1 MADLA
6 RIKRNVAKMAAMNAP
21 ESDIDGYI
29 ASEGVTIDDV
39 RNYQSTPENVLG
51 AVTSFDKGYTGGFGR
66 KLGGVV
72 NAIGAAPVDALL
84 SDKSLG
90 QAFSDRYNEI
100 IDPALKASEKFE
112 GANPKTALALN
123 IGGAIAS
130 PINKLGAGYIGKGAT
145 TLDKLARSAGVGAGA
160 GAVYGAGRT
169 ENLDDLAANI
179 YEDAQMG
186 AALGAAAPIAVQG
199 VKGLVAKLRP
209 QNALAGKATGLE
221 AVAKDGDSVKM
232 LKRGIQADDAIASQ
246 VKEEAPAAMNSLNE
260 RMREALDRLTGR
272 KLDIDQANV
281 NQQNKY
287 NEFIS
292 ENADKG
298 LYQQFKQGVVL
309 DKNGRPL
316 TLYHGSKTSGIET
329 FNPVSPQTKS
339 EGVGSYFTNRRDIA
353 ETYGDN
359 IYEKNI
365 VMNNPLT
372 VDYKGKYFYE
382 PVTIDGQVMGK
393 QTGYSSTSVPSM
405 TDVAKYAKS
414 KGYDGVIAKN
424 VKDSAN
430 VGKFLGTPDKDYIK
444 QLKSRDANELY
455 NIYKEF
461 EPVGEETAESFYKRM
476 GKRDGKE
483 YLAGRIEQI
492 QREAKNS
499 QNLIADDYIV
509 FNSDQIVPVDN
520 KANYLPHLSFYTQG
534 LNEFQKDA
542 LNQALSKGAYMST
555 NAKGSLGA
563 THRGQEVL
571 NDMIEASYDTSI
583 IGQKKPTTE
592 TRQLMQVKER
602 LNQIL
607 EPSGIKPYDAGLS
620 KAKALEDAYE
630 KGYKFKPSETKFEA
644 LGLDKARD
652 KRAFLQGRIASIL
665 DNVKDDKNIAKAIQ
679 ADENTLRKLMPEVKY
694 KQLLKDANNIST
706 EYERVKNLANQAE
719 KQVVK
724 PEPAGRPMSERA
736 ETRGAILGSLMDKI
750 NAILM
755 NESNKKAA
763 NILLGNEKAIRS
775 KLYDR
780 FMRVPD
786 YSLTPYLVD
795 VISQNK

>member
-29 ASEGVTIDDV
+29 ASEGVTVDDV
-39 RNYQSTPENVLG
+39 RNYQSLDKDVLG

-66 KLGGVV
+66 KLGGVM

-100 IDPALKASEKFE
+100 VDPALKASEKFE

-160 GAVYGAGRT
+160 GVIYGAGRT
-169 ENLDDLAANI
+169 ESLDDLAANV

-186 AALGAAAPIAVQG
+186 AALGAAAPIAIQG
-199 VKGLVAKLRP
+199 VKGLAAKLLP

-221 AVAKDGDSVKM
+221 AVAKDSDSVKM

-272 KLDIDQANV
+272 KLDITQANV
-281 NQQNKY
+281 NQKGRY
-287 NEFIS
+287 DRFIGQ
-292 ENADKG
+292 NADRELLNFAPTREQIKTYPAESRFN
-298 LYQQFKQGVVL
+298 LPKDGVDANKAQEL
-309 DKNGRPL
+309 LIDRANKAGIDIGG
-316 TLYHGSKTSGIET
+316 TFDHYTSNSG
-329 FNPVSPQTKS
+329 
-339 EGVGSYFTNRRDIA
+339 RRDSIRTLA
-353 ETYGDN
+353 NTLDN
-359 IYEKNI
+359 PDIE
-365 VMNNPLT
+365 
-372 VDYKGKYFYE
+372 F
-382 PVTIDGQVMGK
+382 
-393 QTGYSSTSVPSM
+393 SVGN
-405 TDVAKYAKS
+405 
-414 KGYDGVIAKN
+414 KGYVVKKYDINGEPKFDFITKKDGKLYN
-424 VKDSAN
+424 
-430 VGKFLGTPDKDYIK
+430 KFLPKKLGYVD
-444 QLKSRDANELY
+444 N
-455 NIYKEF
+455 
-461 EPVGEETAESFYKRM
+461 
-476 GKRDGKE
+476 
-483 YLAGRIEQI
+483 QI
-492 QREAKNS
+492 KNS
-499 QNLIADDYIV
+499 TDGASISARVADDYGRSMHEHV
-509 FNSDQIVPVDN
+509 TGTNNS
-520 KANYLPHLSFYTQG
+520 LPLQKVVVNENLPRLSAYTNG
-534 LNEFQKDA
+534 LNAFQKDA

-620 KAKALEDAYE
+620 KAKALESAYE

-679 ADENTLRKLMPEVKY
+679 ADENTLRKLMPEGKY

-724 PEPAGRPMSERA
+724 PEPAGRPMSERT

-755 NESNKKAA
+755 TESNKKAA

-780 FMRVPD
+780 FMSVPD

>member
-1 MADLA
+1 MTDLA
-6 RIKRNVAKMAAMNAP
+6 IIKNNVAKMVAMNAP

-66 KLGGVV
+66 KLGGVL
-72 NAIGAAPVDALL
+72 NAIGAAPVDANIEELRPIL
-84 SDKSLG
+84 NAFGANISEDAKNKDFS

-100 IDPALKASEKFE
+100 VDPALKASEKFE
-112 GANPKTALALN
+112 SANPKTALALN
-123 IGGAIAS
+123 IGGAFVS

-169 ENLDDLAANI
+169 ENLDDLATNV

-186 AALGAAAPIAVQG
+186 AALGAAAPIAIQG

-272 KLDIDQANV
+272 KLDINQANV
-281 NQQNKY
+281 NQQNRY
-287 NEFIS
+287 NEFIGK
-292 ENADKG
+292 NADEG
-298 LYQQFKQGVVL
+298 LL
-309 DKNGRPL
+309 DFSPTKEELKAIKPQ
-316 TLYHGSKTSGIET
+316 SK
-329 FNPVSPQTKS
+329 FNPNKKLTREEADALLRDRAALKKLGIYNDDASYLPNAIEDRKGIQHILGESRNPFVRTLNNTLDNPDVSFTS
-339 EGVGSYFTNRRDIA
+339 EGMDFTA
-353 ETYGDN
+353 KKY
-359 IYEKNI
+359 KN
-365 VMNNPLT
+365 N
-372 VDYKGKYFYE
+372 DSGKDF
-382 PVTIDGQVMGK
+382 IDWIMFKDGK
-393 QTGYSSTSVPSM
+393 LFN
-405 TDVAKYAKS
+405 KYP
-414 KGYDGVIAKN
+414 
-424 VKDSAN
+424 
-430 VGKFLGTPDKDYIK
+430 T
-444 QLKSRDANELY
+444 DANHVY
-455 NIYKEF
+455 NQIEKS
-461 EPVGEETAESFYKRM
+461 AQNMS
-476 GKRDGKE
+476 
-483 YLAGRIEQI
+483 LSGRVPTSSGGVTYTRLPEGTT
-492 QREAKNS
+492 NS
-499 QNLIADDYIV
+499 IPLQKVVVNQNL
-509 FNSDQIVPVDN
+509 PR
-520 KANYLPHLSFYTQG
+520 LSAYTEG
-534 LNEFQKDA
+534 LNNFQKDA
-542 LNQALSKGAYMST
+542 LNQALSKGAYMSA

-602 LNQIL
+602 LNRIL

-620 KAKALEDAYE
+620 KAKALESAYE

-679 ADENTLRKLMPEVKY
+679 ADENTLRKLMPEGRY

-724 PEPAGRPMSERA
+724 PEPAGRPMSERT

-755 NESNKKAA
+755 TESNKKAA
-763 NILLGNEKAIRS
+763 NILLGNEKAVRS

-786 YSLTPYLVD
+786 YNITPYLVD

>member
-100 IDPALKASEKFE
+100 VDPALKASEKFE
-112 GANPKTALALN
+112 SANPKSALALN
-123 IGGAIAS
+123 IGGAFAS

-160 GAVYGAGRT
+160 GAAYGAGRT
-169 ENLDDLAANI
+169 ENLDDLATNV

-186 AALGAAAPIAVQG
+186 AALGAAAPIAIQG

-221 AVAKDGDSVKM
+221 AVAKDGDSVKI

-260 RMREALDRLTGR
+260 RMREALNRLTGR
-272 KLDIDQANV
+272 KLNIDLANIRQKERYD
-281 NQQNKY
+281 N
-287 NEFIS
+287 FIGK
-292 ENADKG
+292 NADKE
-298 LYQQFKQGVVL
+298 LFSSKSAKQQAKENFNKWFE
-309 DKNGRPL
+309 
-316 TLYHGSKTSGIET
+316 GSKVVDENGEPLVVYHSTDAVFDAFDKSKQKRGFYGQGFYTSNTADATTHYGKNTMPLYLKMKKPI
-329 FNPVSPQTKS
+329 
-339 EGVGSYFTNRRDIA
+339 EGVSSVDLR
-353 ETYGDN
+353 
-359 IYEKNI
+359 KNI
-365 VMNNPLT
+365 
-372 VDYKGKYFYE
+372 DKYIQE
-382 PVTIDGQVMGK
+382 
-393 QTGYSSTSVPSM
+393 
-405 TDVAKYAKS
+405 
-414 KGYDGVIAKN
+414 GYDGTIHRY
-424 VKDSAN
+424 DD
-430 VGKFLGTPDKDYIK
+430 GTITFSVFEPE
-444 QLKSRDANELY
+444 QLKSVNNSGAWSESASLSDAGWM
-455 NIYKEF
+455 
-461 EPVGEETAESFYKRM
+461 P
-476 GKRDGKE
+476 
-483 YLAGRIEQI
+483 
-492 QREAKNS
+492 
-499 QNLIADDYIV
+499 
-509 FNSDQIVPVDN
+509 
-520 KANYLPHLSFYTQG
+520 KASLDSYTYG
-534 LNEFQKDA
+534 LNQFQKDA

-620 KAKALEDAYE
+620 KAKALESAYE

-644 LGLDKARD
+644 LGLEKARD

-679 ADENTLRKLMPEVKY
+679 ADENTLRKLMPEGKY

-724 PEPAGRPMSERA
+724 PEPAGRPMSERT

-755 NESNKKAA
+755 TESNKKAA

-786 YSLTPYLVD
+786 YSITPYLVD